1 VSKNT
6 EKTMLITGA
15 TGHQGGSSLRHLRER
30 GFSVRA
36 VTRDPAQPKARQL
49 AGPRTEV
56 VCGDLNDPASITR
69 ALEGIYGVHSVQDS
83 KTGFDREVR
92 QGHNLADAAN
102 RSRTNHF
109 VYSSVASADRKTGI
123 PHFDSKFQIE
133 EHIRNLG
140 FRYTIFRP
148 VFFMENFMN
157 MRDGIDQ
164 GTFSMPLKPTQ
175 TYLKF

>member
-1 VSKNT
+1 
-6 EKTMLITGA
+6 
-15 TGHQGGSSLRHLRER
+15 
-30 GFSVRA
+30 
-36 VTRDPAQPKARQL
+36 
-49 AGPRTEV
+49 
-56 VCGDLNDPASITR
+56 
-69 ALEGIYGVHSVQDS
+69 
-83 KTGFDREVR
+83 
-92 QGHNLADAAN
+92 
-102 RSRTNHF
+102 
-109 VYSSVASADRKTGI
+109 VASADRKTGI